1 MTPWTAIH
9 STTQVVVTGLV
20 SVASIASFKRHL
32 GRLAGVQGVAVSSG
46 PEGEFVFNVS
56 HQPDVSFRDAIPSMP
71 GFAARVTGTHRR
83 RRVRDARAIPRRKAD
98 PLGSP
103 NGRPAIAIL
112 LPAAELTPVA
122 SELRANGYEPIPVV
136 DAHELAVLL
145 AIRRDVAVA
154 VVDVEGELDGG
165 AYTWSLLH
173 EQGRNIPALLVVHAA
188 ALDRMDTSAPGD
200 DSDEYLTRPYSAES
214 IRWRIEAMCI
224 RSVAVDDG
232 SGPVLQGELAT
243 GDWGGRG
250 QLVTVFNPKGGVGK
264 TTVATNLA
272 TVLAARGQRVLLVDA
287 DTVTGHVPVSLGMD
301 GVPTVVDAWRDELEG
316 GPAQSFDELASV
328 HPTGLKVLPMASNP
342 IHNEILDPGRVAA
355 ALTVA
360 RRTTDWVI
368 VNHPSY
374 SPLNRAVLDKA
385 DRILVPVTPDLP
397 AIRAALTLRDVAE
410 ELGLRDRLSLVV
422 NRAASG
428 VSVADV
434 EKALGMPAY
443 AQIRSGGLLQVKASN
458 EGRTLVE
465 MAPRRRSAASSRPS
479 RTGFSASPSAHPHA
493 LA

>member
-1 MTPWTAIH
+1 M
-9 STTQVVVTGLV
+9 
-20 SVASIASFKRHL
+20 
-32 GRLAGVQGVAVSSG
+32 
-46 PEGEFVFNVS
+46 
-56 HQPDVSFRDAIPSMP
+56 D
-71 GFAARVTGTHRR
+71 
-83 RRVRDARAIPRRKAD
+83 
-98 PLGSP
+98 SP
-103 NGRPAIAIL
+103 NGRPSIAIL
-112 LPAAELTPVA
+112 LPPAELTPVA
-122 SELRANGYEPIPVV
+122 SELRANGYEPVPVV

-154 VVDVEGELDGG
+154 IVDVEGELDGG

-173 EQGRNIPALLVVHAA
+173 EQGRNIPALLVVNAA
-188 ALDRMDTSAPGD
+188 ALDRMDTSAPGHD
-200 DSDEYLTRPYSAES
+200 GDEYLTRPYSAES

-232 SGPVLQGELAT
+232 SGPVLQGELDT
-243 GDWGGRG
+243 DNWGGRG
-250 QLVTVFNPKGGVGK
+250 QLVAVFNPKGGVGK
-264 TTVATNLA
+264 TTIATNLA
-272 TVLAARGQRVLLVDA
+272 SVLAGRGQHVLLVDA

-301 GVPTVVDAWRDELEG
+301 GVPTVVDAWRDELDG
-316 GPAQSFDELASV
+316 GPVQTFDEMASV
-328 HPTGLKVLPMASNP
+328 HPSGLKILPMSANP
-342 IHNEILDPGRVAA
+342 IHNEILEPGRVAA
-355 ALTVA
+355 GLTAA
-360 RRTTDWVI
+360 RRTADWVI
-368 VNHPSY
+368 VDLHPSY

-410 ELGLRDRLSLVV
+410 ELGMRDRLSLVV

-465 MAPRRRSAASSRPS
+465 MAPKERIS
-479 RTGFSASPSAHPHA
+479 GEFQA
-493 LA
+493 LADRLLGIAERAPARAGLNLFGRAATARA